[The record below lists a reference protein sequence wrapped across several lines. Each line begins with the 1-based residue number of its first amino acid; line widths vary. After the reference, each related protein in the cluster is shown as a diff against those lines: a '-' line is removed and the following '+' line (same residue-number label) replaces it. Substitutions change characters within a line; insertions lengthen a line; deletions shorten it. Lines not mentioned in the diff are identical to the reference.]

1 MCTCNND
8 LLLFHRSGENS
19 RPFTIASFEEDD
31 EDAEKEEQDDSINLD
46 TSDYHSATSSD
57 CSSTASSDTEEEAKD
72 EEKEDDK
79 KEAVK
84 KEAEGDT
91 YTIMMVPRIRKRP
104 GEGANK
110 VKYVRNMVIVFHF
123 FLSLSIYILLQN
135 EVCIKRWFQPIL
147 KKIFKPSQNI
157 NIVL

>member
-1 MCTCNND
+1 MCTCNNN
-8 LLLFHRSGENS
+8 LLLFLRSGENS
-19 RPFTIASFEEDD
+19 RPFTIASFEEED
-31 EDAEKEEQDDSINLD
+31 EEAEKEERDDSVNLD

-110 VKYVRNMVIVFHF
+110 VKYVRNMVIVVF
-123 FLSLSIYILLQN
+123 FVALIHSTRTIFSFSLDIFYCRRKS
-135 EVCIKRWFQPIL
+135 VL
-147 KKIFKPSQNI
+147 KGGFN
-157 NIVL
+157 LF

>member
-1 MCTCNND
+1 MRVYLCTCSNNN
-8 LLLFHRSGENS
+8 LLLFLRSGENS
-19 RPFTIASFEEDD
+19 RPFTIASFEEED
-31 EDAEKEEQDDSINLD
+31 EEAEKEEQDDSVNLD

-110 VKYVRNMVIVFHF
+110 VKYVRNMVIVVFVVF
-123 FLSLSIYILLQN
+123 FVALIHPTRPIFPSLYTYFTIEESLYQK
-135 EVCIKRWFQPIL
+135 V
-147 KKIFKPSQNI
+147 
-157 NIVL
+157 V

>member
-1 MCTCNND
+1 MPHSSSGKFRMRVKFKNKLLAQCNNS
-8 LLLFHRSGENS
+8 LLLFLRSGENS
-19 RPFTIASFEEDD
+19 RPFTIASFEEED
-31 EDAEKEEQDDSINLD
+31 EEAEKEEQDDSVNLD

-79 KEAVK
+79 KETVK
-84 KEAEGDT
+84 TKAEGDT

-110 VKYVRNMVIVFHF
+110 VKYVRNMVIVVFLLLGQF
-123 FLSLSIYILLQN
+123 FLPLSIYI
-135 EVCIKRWFQPIL
+135 
-147 KKIFKPSQNI
+147 
-157 NIVL
+157 